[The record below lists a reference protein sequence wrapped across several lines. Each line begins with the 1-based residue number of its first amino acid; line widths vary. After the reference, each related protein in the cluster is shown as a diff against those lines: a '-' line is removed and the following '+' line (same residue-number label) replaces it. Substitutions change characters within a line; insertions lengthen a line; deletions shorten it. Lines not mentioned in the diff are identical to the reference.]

1 MKIRC
6 LSDVA
11 LQEKNNIITAQK
23 TQKMEEEGQN
33 KCHADPAWFKDAP
46 WLMCSHRKGN
56 WTKLDSGW
64 KINVNVYKNSRNF
77 KKCASLCFHCV
88 PS

>member
-11 LQEKNNIITAQK
+11 LQENNIITAEK
-23 TQKMEEEGQN
+23 TLIMEEEGQN

-46 WLMCSHRKGN
+46 WLMSGHRKGN

-88 PS
+88 RS